1 LFPVS
6 AKKSAAPDPARSL
19 ALLWGS
25 HSKPG
30 RSGLTVRAIVDT
42 AIELADAQGLE
53 AVSMRQVAEQLKAG
67 TMSLYT
73 HVPGK
78 GELTDLM
85 FDTVYADLYAD
96 VDEPA
101 QQPGGW
107 RGGMEFVARRN
118 WEALMAHPWIH
129 EVPAIRNALGP
140 NITLKYE
147 AELRPLDGLG
157 LTDVEMDS
165 ALTLVLTH
173 VQGTARAAAE
183 HQRTQRESGL
193 TDQEW
198 WLTTGPLLDRYMAG
212 LADRFPVAGRVGT
225 AAGEQHQAALDSDH
239 AFRFGLD
246 RILDG
251 IQLLIDQRQKDT
263 P

>member
-1 LFPVS
+1 MT

-25 HSKPG
+25 HTKPG

-42 AIELADAQGLE
+42 AIELADASGLE
-53 AVSMRQVAEQLKAG
+53 AVSMRLVAEQLKVG

-85 FDTVYADLYAD
+85 FDTAYSALYAD
-96 VDEPA
+96 VDEPSR
-101 QQPGGW
+101 QSGGW
-107 RGGMEFVARRN
+107 RGALEFIARRN
-118 WEALMAHPWIH
+118 WEVLMKHPWLH
-129 EVPAIRNALGP
+129 EVPAARSALGP

-165 ALTLVLTH
+165 SLGLVVTH
-173 VQGTARAAAE
+173 VGATARAAAE
-183 HQRTQRESGL
+183 HLRTQRESGL
-193 TDQEW
+193 SDQEW
-198 WLTTGPLLDRYMAG
+198 WLETGPLLDHYMAG
-212 LADRFPVAGRVGT
+212 LTERFPTAGRVGT
-225 AAGEQHQAALDSDH
+225 STGEHFQAAMDADH
-239 AFRFGLD
+239 SLAFGLT

-251 IQLLIDQRQKDT
+251 IALLIDEREN
-263 P
+263 

>member
-1 LFPVS
+1 MS
-6 AKKSAAPDPARSL
+6 GKKSAAPDPARSL

-30 RSGLTVRAIVDT
+30 RSGLTVRAIVDA
-42 AIELADAQGLE
+42 AIQLADAHGLE
-53 AVSMRQVAEQLKAG
+53 SVSMRQVAEQLKAG

-107 RGGMEFVARRN
+107 RAGMEFVARRN
-118 WEALMAHPWIH
+118 WEVLMAHPWIH
-129 EVPAIRNALGP
+129 EVTAVRSALGP
-140 NITLKYE
+140 NITFKYE

-157 LTDVEMDS
+157 LGDVEMDS
-165 ALTLVLTH
+165 ALALILTH

-183 HQRTQRESGL
+183 HLRTQRESGL

-225 AAGEQHQAALDSDH
+225 ATGEEFQAAMDADH

-251 IQLLIDQRQKDT
+251 IQLLIDQR
-263 P
+263 